1 MDAATPSKKPRTTA
15 ASTAGSPWKVKTS
28 VPSSAGQ
35 FATPEK
41 MKRAVPAAA
50 ADLVTPEKTE
60 PRPLL
65 RRGRSGGAVALSVKE
80 VRRAALELQ
89 RAGRGPAAGVD
100 AGEEDALESVER
112 ELGVGAGAGRSPVK
126 RRPEVK
132 LPESYEILCEFFN
145 CFESSTRLLR
155 MKGSKATFPN
165 ICASIQNLAE
175 RRFTYGHLAQLKY
188 IMPEAIVI
196 NKILLRD
203 DKTCCMKPDLQVN
216 LLVDSVE
223 DSVMQKGETRYSAL
237 RRMFRQRLVD
247 FFRKHPE
254 GADIPEHELPHPFTQ
269 TKSSVAQSTPRVVTE
284 VVFAAPS
291 PSLSEQ
297 PAVALSHMSQSFKRR
312 FSQRSSTCPATAS
325 TTGLPP
331 KAESTAPS
339 PLGRKVMLSSTSGGI
354 DHQSQVQEKSSKD
367 VALRFGVTEGTPA
380 KFASTPVRSMADTPN
395 LETPQRPISAT
406 VCDTPPLNT
415 VKRSARAKLF
425 MTPTKDASRMEEE
438 NQSMSSTSPS
448 DGDDELLG
456 FLPKSLLQS
465 VKEKEKRTLEEKE
478 TGYADQVQRQKLISC
493 LPSTFDIIFLIY
505 QSRQRTV
512 LTKEELIHKIIESNP
527 KIVDKG
533 EVEEQVRLLL
543 EFVPEW
549 ISEKTARNGDVLCCI
564 NTALSQFEVRQRL
577 SCVE

>member
-1 MDAATPSKKPRTTA
+1 MDAATPSKKPRTAA
-15 ASTAGSPWKVKTS
+15 ASASSPWKVKTS

-41 MKRAVPAAA
+41 MKKVAAA
-50 ADLVTPEKTE
+50 ASDLATPEKTE

-80 VRRAALELQ
+80 VRRAALELH
-89 RAGRGPAAGVD
+89 RAGRGPAAEAD
-100 AGEEDALESVER
+100 AGVDALESVER

-223 DSVMQKGETRYSAL
+223 DSAMQKGETRYSAL

-254 GADIPEHELPHPFTQ
+254 GDDIPEHELPYPFTQ

-291 PSLSEQ
+291 PSLAEQ

-339 PLGRKVMLSSTSGGI
+339 PLSRKSMLGSTSGAIG
-354 DHQSQVQEKSSKD
+354 HESQVQEKSSKD
-367 VALRFGVTEGTPA
+367 VALKFGVTEGTPA
-380 KFASTPVRSMADTPN
+380 KFASTPVRSMAATPN
-395 LETPQRPISAT
+395 LETPKRPISAT
-406 VCDTPPLNT
+406 VCDTPPLQT

-425 MTPTKDASRMEEE
+425 MTPMKDSSSIEEE
-438 NQSMSSTSPS
+438 NQSTSTS
-448 DGDDELLG
+448 DGDDELIS

-465 VKEKEKRTLEEKE
+465 VKKKEKRALEEKE
-478 TGYADQVQRQKLISC
+478 TGFADQVQRQKLISC

-512 LTKEELIHKIIESNP
+512 LTKQELIHKIIESNP
-527 KIVDKG
+527 KVVDKG

-549 ISEKTARNGDVLCCI
+549 ISEKAARNGDVLCCV
-564 NTALSQFEVRQRL
+564 NTALSQSEVRQRL
-577 SCVE
+577 YGVE